1 MGSAPTGFRNTSNA
15 RDRSNGIRT
24 GGLILLGIFGAA
36 LLYGDGMI
44 TPAITVLGAVEGL
57 KVATP
62 LFDHYVVPIA
72 VALLL
77 VIFSI
82 QQYGTHRV
90 GRLFGPIMVLW
101 FVTLAVLG
109 IRAIIEDPF
118 HVSANTDPKGNR
130 SRRRRTKTPTCCCA
144 LSAKPTT
151 GSSSAAQSTRPRL
164 PMPTRPARSRRSAT
178 GATPS
183 SPSTPS
189 ASSSTWV
196 LERHR
201 RSVDHSSRPHPQLI
215 HGIYNE
221 FDSRSR
227 RLG

>member
-1 MGSAPTGFRNTSNA
+1 MP
-15 RDRSNGIRT
+15 
-24 GGLILLGIFGAA
+24 
-36 LLYGDGMI
+36 
-44 TPAITVLGAVEGL
+44 TPASATRSRSSRPAPARNGSPSPSGRYGLGR
-57 KVATP
+57 
-62 LFDHYVVPIA
+62 
-72 VALLL
+72 
-77 VIFSI
+77 
-82 QQYGTHRV
+82 HRRRV
-90 GRLFGPIMVLW
+90 
-101 FVTLAVLG
+101 
-109 IRAIIEDPF
+109 IRAGDETVWEMWSLLDAQDVLDEVEPAFSHNIRAHVERGMRADPF

>member
-1 MGSAPTGFRNTSNA
+1 MP
-15 RDRSNGIRT
+15 
-24 GGLILLGIFGAA
+24 
-36 LLYGDGMI
+36 
-44 TPAITVLGAVEGL
+44 TPASATRSRSSRPARARNGSPSPSGRYGLGR
-57 KVATP
+57 
-62 LFDHYVVPIA
+62 
-72 VALLL
+72 
-77 VIFSI
+77 
-82 QQYGTHRV
+82 HRRRV
-90 GRLFGPIMVLW
+90 
-101 FVTLAVLG
+101 
-109 IRAIIEDPF
+109 IRAGDETVWEMWSLLDAQDVLDEVEPAFSHNIRAHVERGMRADPF

-164 PMPTRPARSRRSAT
+164 PMPTRPARSRRLAT

>member
-1 MGSAPTGFRNTSNA
+1 MP
-15 RDRSNGIRT
+15 
-24 GGLILLGIFGAA
+24 
-36 LLYGDGMI
+36 
-44 TPAITVLGAVEGL
+44 TPASATRSRSSRHARARNGSPSPSGRYGLGR
-57 KVATP
+57 
-62 LFDHYVVPIA
+62 
-72 VALLL
+72 
-77 VIFSI
+77 
-82 QQYGTHRV
+82 HRRRV
-90 GRLFGPIMVLW
+90 
-101 FVTLAVLG
+101 
-109 IRAIIEDPF
+109 IRAGDETVWEMWSLLDAQDVLDEVEPAFSHNIRAHVERGMRADPF

>member
-1 MGSAPTGFRNTSNA
+1 MP
-15 RDRSNGIRT
+15 
-24 GGLILLGIFGAA
+24 
-36 LLYGDGMI
+36 
-44 TPAITVLGAVEGL
+44 TPASATRSRSSRPARARNGRPSPSGRYGLGR
-57 KVATP
+57 
-62 LFDHYVVPIA
+62 
-72 VALLL
+72 
-77 VIFSI
+77 
-82 QQYGTHRV
+82 HRRRV
-90 GRLFGPIMVLW
+90 
-101 FVTLAVLG
+101 
-109 IRAIIEDPF
+109 IRAGDETVWEMWSLLDAQDVLDEVEPAFSHNIRAHVERGMRADPF

>member
-1 MGSAPTGFRNTSNA
+1 MP
-15 RDRSNGIRT
+15 
-24 GGLILLGIFGAA
+24 
-36 LLYGDGMI
+36 
-44 TPAITVLGAVEGL
+44 TPASATRSRSSRPARARNGSPSPSGRYGLGR
-57 KVATP
+57 
-62 LFDHYVVPIA
+62 
-72 VALLL
+72 
-77 VIFSI
+77 
-82 QQYGTHRV
+82 HRRRV
-90 GRLFGPIMVLW
+90 
-101 FVTLAVLG
+101 
-109 IRAIIEDPF
+109 IRAGDETVWEMWSLLDAQDVLDEVEPAFSHNIRAHVERGMRADPF

>member
-1 MGSAPTGFRNTSNA
+1 MPTPASATRSRSSRPARARNGSPSPSGRYGLGRHRRRVIRAGDETVWEMWSLLDA
-15 RDRSNGIRT
+15 RDV
-24 GGLILLGIFGAA
+24 L
-36 LLYGDGMI
+36 DEVE
-44 TPAITVLGAVEGL
+44 PA
-57 KVATP
+57 
-62 LFDHYVVPIA
+62 
-72 VALLL
+72 
-77 VIFSI
+77 FS
-82 QQYGTHRV
+82 HN
-90 GRLFGPIMVLW
+90 
-101 FVTLAVLG
+101 
-109 IRAIIEDPF
+109 IRAHVERGMRADPF